1 MTSIPKMIMI
11 MTSITKMIMTS
22 IPKMTMTSIPKCQ

>member
-11 MTSITKMIMTS
+11 MTSIPKMIMTS
-22 IPKMTMTSIPKCQ
+22 IPKMTMIIIPK